1 MRAVFNSSSKI
12 HCILIV
18 AAMMTLLVACTTKPS
33 TEPTKDM
40 NTLTFNNTQA
50 AAMSA
55 IACNE
60 AKADYAALAQAI
72 NNGLDAGL
80 TVSQIKEALSQLYAY
95 TGFPRSLNALGTLQK
110 VLEQRN
116 AEGKATEKGMEA
128 SPLPS
133 NYDALKQGTDVQTQL
148 SGQPF
153 NYAFCPAEDYYLKAH
168 LFGDIFAR
176 DNLTHADR
184 ELITVSALSGL
195 ENVMPQLQAH
205 VRGAL
210 NMGVTEEQLRDI
222 PVALKASGLQ
232 AEALRCEAAIAATV
246 DGKSDVVCAQSPW
259 PIGEPNTAYAQYFI
273 GNSYLAL
280 LDSTS
285 GLCNVSFEPG
295 CRNNWHVHH
304 GAVQMLIC
312 VSGHGWYQEWG
323 KEAVPLVPGTVIAVP
338 EGVKH
343 WHGAAADSWMQ
354 HLTYHTDVKPGN
366 SNEWLEPVDDEQY
379 KNANTSLK

>member
-12 HCILIV
+12 HCILV
-18 AAMMTLLVACTTKPS
+18 VTAMMTLLVACTTKPS

-153 NYAFCPAEDYYLKAH
+153 DYTFCPAEDYYLKAH

-222 PVALKASGLQ
+222 PVALKASELQ
-232 AEALRCEAAIAATV
+232 AEALRCEAAIAAAV

-343 WHGAAADSWMQ
+343 WYGAAADSWMQ